1 MFLIEMILITSHE
14 NFCEINKMI
23 ADIPAIMHIK
33 CAAHTLQLGVEDGL
47 KEQEFI
53 QVQSYNY

>member
-1 MFLIEMILITSHE
+1 MISITSHE